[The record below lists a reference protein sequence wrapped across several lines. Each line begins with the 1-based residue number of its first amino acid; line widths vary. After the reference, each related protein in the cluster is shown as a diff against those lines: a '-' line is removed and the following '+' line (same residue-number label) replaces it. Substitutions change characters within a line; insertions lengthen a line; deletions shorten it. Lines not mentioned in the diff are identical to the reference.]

1 MNFKNAFPLALL
13 ACALAGCAT
22 TQYPVSY
29 QVPLNPPQVTSA
41 YGPAG
46 LPVNAVQDVP
56 VPGHHGS
63 QLYFEVV
70 SPTDMATYVFDKTSS
85 APGGLLLGQFRGT
98 NFYSSAVPT
107 GDTVEFV
114 FSATQPVTGGSL
126 QLTVSDSPMTSNSST
141 MPYTTPVATSQAVG
155 TAAQPDVSIDPASL
169 SIAAG
174 QSVTFTVSGGA
185 GSGTYV
191 WDGVAPASGISN
203 TYTFSI
209 PGTYNVTVYRTGDA
223 TYAQSNTAA
232 ATIVVSPAATAQPT
246 TSTGNGISV
255 TPVR

>member
-13 ACALAGCAT
+13 TCALAGCVTAS
-22 TQYPVSY
+22 YPVAY

-41 YGPAG
+41 YGPAD
-46 LPVNAVQDVP
+46 LSVNAVQDVP
-56 VPGHHGS
+56 AHHGA
-63 QLYFEVV
+63 QLYFQVV
-70 SPTDMATYVFDKTSS
+70 SPTDVAAYVFDKTSS
-85 APGGLLLGQFRGT
+85 APGGQLLGQFRGT
-98 NFYSSAVPT
+98 SFYSSAVPT

-126 QLTVSDSPMTSNSST
+126 QLSVSDSPMTSGSSVV
-141 MPYTTPVATSQAVG
+141 PYTSPVATSQAVG

-191 WDGVAPASGISN
+191 WGGAAPASGISN
-203 TYTFSI
+203 TYTFNV
-209 PGTYNVTVYRTGDA
+209 PGTYNVTVYNTGDA

-232 ATIVVSPAATAQPT
+232 ATIVVSSASTAQPS
-246 TSTGNGISV
+246 TSTGNGITV